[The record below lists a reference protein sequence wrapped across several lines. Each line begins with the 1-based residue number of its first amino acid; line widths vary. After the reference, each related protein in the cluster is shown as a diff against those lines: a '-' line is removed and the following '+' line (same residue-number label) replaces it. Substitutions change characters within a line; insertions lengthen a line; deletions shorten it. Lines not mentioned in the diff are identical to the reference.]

1 MIFNE
6 KPGVSPQELASLGN
20 ADTIP
25 GTGSPPKSPSLETTD
40 PQTEAFRPLRKKE
53 VVKHKKE
60 AHEEVIDEAEKER
73 LYRELE
79 EYVYALHLEEITLET
94 PIDEINRVLKEIKTN
109 QSELDQKCEQMIK
122 ENKKQGET
130 ELSASN
136 ERGSQVLEG
145 KVDEDILNLK
155 IASIRCGTKIY
166 SLKRILT
173 LKKKLGDFK
182 PQLSSELKHAA

>member
-1 MIFNE
+1 MLFNE
-6 KPGVSPQELASLGN
+6 KPNGYSSTEDLVSLGTQ
-20 ADTIP
+20 DTVP
-25 GTGSPPKSPSLETTD
+25 AMAFEPTEPKARKYTPRRESVQKAETT
-40 PQTEAFRPLRKKE
+40 KK
-53 VVKHKKE
+53 
-60 AHEEVIDEAEKER
+60 AEEELDEAEKER
-73 LYRELE
+73 LYLELE
-79 EYVYALHLEEITLET
+79 EYINSLNIPITTET
-94 PIDEINRVLKEIKTN
+94 KIKDIEKLLKEI
-109 QSELDQKCEQMIK
+109 QSEQKELDQKCEQMVK